1 VEPSATREPLLHEY
15 LGVIRRNRRLVVAAM
30 VAVPL
35 VATAFSLTQPVRF
48 TATSRVLLNI
58 QNLSTSVS
66 ASAPVQ
72 ASPDPPDRIAETQAE
87 LARVPGVIARVLH
100 TPSAEGLTVKGF
112 LSSSSVAAGANA
124 DLLSFSATAGTSRAA
139 RVLSAAYAV
148 AFTAYRHA
156 LDTAPLRR
164 ARASLQTRLAS
175 LRTRGQTRSTIYAN
189 LLAKD
194 EQLASLE
201 ALQTSNA
208 TVVERPVDATQVQP
222 RTTRDAALGVGFGLL
237 LGVVLAFM
245 RQAIEARV
253 ITAGEVSSGLG
264 LPLLGRL
271 WAPPRA
277 VRRREAL
284 VTVAQPSGALS
295 QAYRVLRTTVD
306 SVMPH
311 RVDPALDAGQLL
323 AITSATAGEGRSTTV
338 ANLGVA
344 FARSGRRVALV
355 NADLRGWVDERQMS
369 LDRLFGL
376 DLQTGLADV
385 IRGRAEL
392 GSSLVYADLEQPKPA
407 GGDGEGGAVTPPIGV
422 WVLPAGSPP
431 ADLGDPATAARLEA
445 VLKDL
450 AHRVDVVLIDCPPLL
465 VSADTLELVK
475 HVDAAVVVVRA
486 NRITRPTL
494 AELARLLGSSPVYK
508 MGFVLTDA
516 NEDRH
521 VYTRRRLV
529 LTPLPGGLAS

>member
-1 VEPSATREPLLHEY
+1 MVEPSATRESVLHEY
-15 LGVIRRNRRLVVAAM
+15 LGVIRRNRRVVVAAM

-48 TATSRVLLNI
+48 TATSRVLLNT
-58 QNLSTSVS
+58 QNLSVSVS
-66 ASAPVQ
+66 ASPPLQ

-87 LARVPGVIARVLH
+87 LARVPGVIQRVLRS
-100 TPSAEGLTVKGF
+100 PAARGMTVRQF

-124 DLLSFSATAGTSRAA
+124 DMLSFDVTAGTSRAA
-139 RVLSAAYAV
+139 RALSASYAA
-148 AFTAYRHA
+148 AFSAYRRA
-156 LDTAPLRR
+156 LDTEQLRR
-164 ARASLQTRLAS
+164 ARTDLQARLAT
-175 LRTRGQTRSTIYAN
+175 LRARAETGSPIYAN
-189 LLAKD
+189 LLARD
-194 EQLASLE
+194 AQLGSLE
-201 ALQTSNA
+201 TLQSSNA
-208 TVVERPVDATQVQP
+208 KVVQRPVDATQVQP
-222 RTTRDAALGVGFGLL
+222 RTIRDAALGVGFGLL
-237 LGVVLAFM
+237 LGVALAFM

-277 VRRREAL
+277 VRKREAL
-284 VTVAQPSGALS
+284 VTVAEPSGALS

-306 SVMPH
+306 SVMPL
-311 RVDPALDAGQLL
+311 RVDPALDAGRLL

-344 FARSGRRVALV
+344 FARTGRRVALV
-355 NADLRGWVDERQMS
+355 NADLRPWVDERQMS

-376 DLQTGLADV
+376 DLQVGLADV
-385 IRGRAEL
+385 IRGRAGL
-392 GSSLVYADLEQPKPA
+392 GSALVYADLAQPGPA
-407 GGDGEGGAVTPPIGV
+407 DGNDADAVTRPVGV

-431 ADLGDPATAARLEA
+431 ADLGDPATAARLQN

-450 AHRVDVVLIDCPPLL
+450 TRRVDVVLIDCPPLL

-494 AELARLLGSSPVYK
+494 AELARLLDSSPVYK

-521 VYTRRRLV
+521 VYTRRRLA

>member
-1 VEPSATREPLLHEY
+1 MEPSATRESLLHEY
-15 LGVIRRNRRLVVAAM
+15 LGVMRRNRRLVVAAM

-100 TPSAEGLTVKGF
+100 TPSAAGLTVKQF

-139 RVLSAAYAV
+139 RALSAAYAA
-148 AFTAYRHA
+148 AFTAYRHE
-156 LDTAPLRR
+156 LDTAPLRQ
-164 ARASLQTRLAS
+164 ARASLQTRLAT
-175 LRTRGQTRSTIYAN
+175 LRTRGQTRSAIYAN

-194 EQLASLE
+194 EQLGSLE
-201 ALQTSNA
+201 TLQSSNA

-222 RTTRDAALGVGFGLL
+222 RTIRDAALGVGFGLL

-253 ITAGEVSSGLG
+253 ITAGEVASGLG

-277 VRRREAL
+277 VRKREAL

-311 RVDPALDAGQLL
+311 RVDPGLDAGHLL

-355 NADLRGWVDERQMS
+355 NADLRPWVDDRQMS

-385 IRGRAEL
+385 IRGRAKL
-392 GSSLVYADLEQPKPA
+392 GSSLVYADLGQPEPA
-407 GGDGEGGAVTPPIGV
+407 GGDGEGAVTPPVGV

-431 ADLGDPATAARLEA
+431 ADLGDPATAARLEN

-450 AHRVDVVLIDCPPLL
+450 ARRVDVVLIDCPPLL

-486 NRITRPTL
+486 NRITRGTL

>member
-1 VEPSATREPLLHEY
+1 MDPSATRESLLHEY
-15 LGVIRRNRRLVVAAM
+15 LGVIRRNRRLVLAAM

-35 VATAFSLTQPVRF
+35 VALAYSLTQPVRF
-48 TATSRVLLNI
+48 AATSRVLLNT
-58 QNLSTSVS
+58 QNLSAAVSTSG
-66 ASAPVQ
+66 PVQ
-72 ASPDPPDRIAETQAE
+72 ASPDPPDRIAQTQAE
-87 LARVPGVIARVLH
+87 LARVPGVIGRVLRSPAAAGW
-100 TPSAEGLTVKGF
+100 TMKRF
-112 LSSSSVAAGANA
+112 LSSSSVGADANA
-124 DLLSFSATAGTSRAA
+124 DLLSFSVTAGTSGAA
-139 RVLSAAYAV
+139 RALSAAYAD

-156 LDTAPLRR
+156 LDTTPLRR
-164 ARASLQTRLAS
+164 ARTDLRARLAR
-175 LRTRGQTRSTIYAN
+175 LRAGGQARSPIYAN

-201 ALQTSNA
+201 TLQASNA
-208 TVVERPVDATQVQP
+208 TVVQRPVEAAQVQP

-237 LGVVLAFM
+237 LGVALAFM

-284 VTVAQPSGALS
+284 VTVAEPSGALS

-306 SVMPH
+306 SVMPQ
-311 RVDPALDAGQLL
+311 RIDPVLDAGHLL

-344 FARSGRRVALV
+344 YARTGRRVALV
-355 NADLRGWVDERQMS
+355 NADLRPWVDERQMS

-376 DLQTGLADV
+376 DHQIGLADV
-385 IRGRAEL
+385 IRGRAAL
-392 GSSLVYADLEQPKPA
+392 GSALVYADLGGPA
-407 GGDGEGGAVTPPIGV
+407 AADGEDDGAVAPPVGV

-431 ADLGDPATAARLEA
+431 ADLGDPGTAARLGN

-450 AHRVDVVLIDCPPLL
+450 TRRVDVVLIDCPPLL
-465 VSADTLELVK
+465 VSADTLELAK
-475 HVDAAVVVVRA
+475 HVDAALVVVRA